1 MEIMTHHKITQKVTR
16 MAYQILEQHHNRPR
30 LILAGINN
38 NGHFFA
44 QLLLDALDKIGG
56 KNIDYLRIHLNPAQP
71 DPNNI
76 SIDRDLVP
84 HNSHII
90 IVDDVANT
98 GRTLFYA
105 CHPFLQY
112 LPNSL
117 EAAVLVDRKHKA
129 FPVKV
134 DYVGMSL
141 ATTLKEHIDV
151 QFNEGQYSAHLL

>member
-1 MEIMTHHKITQKVTR
+1 MNHHKIKQKVTR
-16 MAYQILEQHHNRPR
+16 MAFQILEQHHNKSP

-44 QLLLDALDKIGG
+44 QLLLDALHGIGRE
-56 KNIDYLRIHLNPAQP
+56 KIDYLRIQINPAQP
-71 DPNNI
+71 DPNTI
-76 SIDRDLVP
+76 SITPEKVP
-84 HNSHII
+84 PNSHII

-105 CHPFLQY
+105 CHPFLKY
-112 LPNSL
+112 LPSSL

-129 FPVKV
+129 FPIKV

-141 ATTLKEHIDV
+141 ATTLQEHIDV
-151 QFNEGQYSAHLL
+151 QFQEGQYSAQLL